1 MHMEFVA
8 EADPSGE
15 VVIMAQVENEIGL
28 LDDSRDRSETAE
40 KLFLEKVVLS
50 GATNGFFPRLSEG
63 NHKVLCFWDPKS
75 TICKRGKKICY

>member
-1 MHMEFVA
+1 MEFVA

-40 KLFLEKVVLS
+40 KLFLEKFL
-50 GATNGFFPRLSEG
+50 
-63 NHKVLCFWDPKS
+63 KS
-75 TICKRGKKICY
+75 